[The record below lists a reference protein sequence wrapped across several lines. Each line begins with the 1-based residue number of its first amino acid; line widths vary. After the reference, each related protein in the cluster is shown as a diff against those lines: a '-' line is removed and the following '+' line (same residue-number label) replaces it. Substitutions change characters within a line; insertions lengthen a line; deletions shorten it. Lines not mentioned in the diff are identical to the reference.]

1 MTEQSLFKW
10 RHFESEIMLLCV
22 RWYLRYALS
31 YRDLEEMM
39 LERGLSVDHT
49 TIYRWVQRYAPE
61 VEKRCRTHLKTTT
74 DSWRVDETYI
84 KVKGVWTY
92 LYRAVDAQG
101 NTLEFRLSP
110 TRDAE
115 AAKRFFSKTLAA
127 SHTVEPRVI
136 TVDKNAAYPKALK
149 ELQAAGDLAAAC
161 ELRQS
166 KYLNNL
172 VEQDHR
178 FIKRLVKPAMGF
190 FSFETA
196 WRTLQGY
203 EAIHMLRKGQMQGVS
218 KGESLRQAAFIAELF
233 GTAI

>member
-101 NTLEFRLSP
+101 NTLEFLLSP

-178 FIKRLVKPAMGF
+178 FIKRLVKPGMGF